1 MNTIYRIIES
11 RSKDAFVLVADAV
24 RSRSSK
30 ASCAYTTSLKQPSYK
45 RYSPLSILMVT
56 MILFSIAAQVSNGNS
71 LLFIQ
76 RG

>member
-30 ASCAYTTSLKQPSYK
+30 ASCAYTTSLKQLIHKPH
-45 RYSPLSILMVT
+45 SPLSTLMLT
-56 MILFSIAAQVSNGNS
+56 MILFSITAQVSNGNS